1 MGVMQCRQ
9 ADLPTLLAGL
19 QMPALII
26 HGQLNMRVT
35 KVAMSQPARVG
46 KMILKRFKDLSRQQ

>member
-1 MGVMQCRQ
+1 
-9 ADLPTLLAGL
+9 LPTLLAGL